1 MAFILTFLGKGGVGK
16 TTVALAAANH
26 LTHQGNR
33 VLFATQDA
41 SPALAIILGEF
52 VGSDPKKVGLG
63 FDAVQLRSTVLL
75 ERAWDELK
83 KLESQYLRTP
93 FFNSVYGEE
102 LGILPGMDSA
112 LALNAIRQ
120 WDSQYDVIVYDSP
133 SSPEVLRMLGM
144 PEVVSWYMR
153 RFQQVFVDSDLGKTL
168 SPFVPP
174 VAAAILNF
182 NFMGDNF
189 SKPTADVTGLLDKG
203 IKILS
208 EPNQTIAYLVTT
220 ADPVAQATAQYLWGA
235 AQQAGLCV
243 AGVIANPAG
252 GASIG
257 TLEMN
262 ALEGFGDLPTAQLP
276 QDSNPWP
283 MLSAALP
290 DFSQR
295 GNAKRSVVVD
305 KPGRKVSLYLPSF
318 DKTQVKLTQYGPEIT
333 IEAGDQ
339 RRNVFLPVE
348 LSGLPVAGAK
358 FQDGYLII
366 SF

>member
-16 TTVALAAANH
+16 TTIALAAAQH
-26 LTHQGNR
+26 LTAQGKR

-41 SPALAIILGEF
+41 SPALAVVLGEP
-52 VGSDPKKVGLG
+52 VGPDPKAVGLG
-63 FDAVQLRSTVLL
+63 FDAVQMRSTVLL

-93 FFNSVYGEE
+93 FFKGVYGEE

-120 WDSQYDVIVYDSP
+120 WDDQYDVIVYDSP

-174 VAAAILNF
+174 VAAAVLNL

-189 SKPTADVTGLLDKG
+189 SKPTADVTGFLNKG
-203 IKILS
+203 IASLS
-208 EPNQTIAYLVTT
+208 DPNKTIAYLVTT
-220 ADPVAQATAQYLWGA
+220 ADPVAQATAQYLWGS
-235 AQQAGLCV
+235 AQQVGLCV
-243 AGVIANPAG
+243 AGVIENS
-252 GASIG
+252 ASNG
-257 TLEMN
+257 SVN
-262 ALEGFGDLPTAQLP
+262 NLEGFGSLPIVQVP
-276 QDSNPWP
+276 HDVKPWST
-283 MLSAALP
+283 LSAALP

-295 GNAKRSVVVD
+295 GNAPRSVVVD
-305 KPGRKVSLYLPSF
+305 KPGRRVSLYLPSF

>member
-16 TTVALAAANH
+16 TTVALAAAQR
-26 LTHQGNR
+26 LAAQGQR

-41 SPALAIILGEF
+41 SPALAMVLGEP
-52 VGSDPKKVGLG
+52 VGPDPKRVGLG

-93 FFNSVYGEE
+93 FFKGVYGEE

-120 WDSQYDVIVYDSP
+120 WDSQYDVLVYDGP

-153 RFQQVFVDSDLGKTL
+153 RFQKVFVDSDLGKTL

-174 VAAAILNF
+174 MAAAVLNL

-203 IKILS
+203 IATLS
-208 EPNQTIAYLVTT
+208 DPNKTIAYLVTT
-220 ADPVAQATAQYLWGA
+220 ADPVAQATAQYLWGS
-235 AQQAGLCV
+235 AQQVGLCV

-252 GASIG
+252 HATVGD
-257 TLEMN
+257 
-262 ALEGFGDLPTAQLP
+262 LEGFGDLPIAQLP
-276 QDSNPWP
+276 QDFNPWP
-283 MLSAALP
+283 TLSAALP

-295 GNAKRSVVVD
+295 GNAPRSVVVD

>member
-16 TTVALAAANH
+16 TTVALAAAQH
-26 LTHQGNR
+26 LASQGKR
-33 VLFATQDA
+33 VLLASQDA
-41 SPALAIILGEF
+41 SPAFSLVLGEP
-52 VGSDPKKVGLG
+52 VSSDPKRVGLG

-83 KLESQYLRTP
+83 TLEAQYLRTP
-93 FFNSVYGEE
+93 FFKSVYGEE

-133 SSPEVLRMLGM
+133 SSPDVLRMLGM

-174 VAAAILNF
+174 MAAAVLNF

-189 SKPTADVTGLLDKG
+189 SKPTADVTGLLNKG
-203 IKILS
+203 INVLS
-208 EPNQTIAYLVTT
+208 DPNQTIAYLVTT

-235 AQQAGLCV
+235 AQQVGLCV
-243 AGVIANPAG
+243 AGVIANQANDTSVG
-252 GASIG
+252 E
-257 TLEMN
+257 LV
-262 ALEGFGDLPTAQLP
+262 GFGDLPTAQLP
-276 QDSNPWP
+276 HDSSPW
-283 MLSAALP
+283 SQISTALP
-290 DFSQR
+290 DFAQR
-295 GNAKRSVVVD
+295 GQAKRSVVVD

>member
-26 LTHQGNR
+26 LANQGKR
-33 VLFATQDA
+33 VLFATQDT
-41 SPALAIILGEF
+41 SPALAMLLGQP
-52 VGSDPKKVGLG
+52 VGSNPTTVGLG
-63 FDAVQLRSTVLL
+63 FDVVQLRSTVLL
-75 ERAWDELK
+75 ERAWEKLK
-83 KLESQYLRTP
+83 TLESQYLRTP
-93 FFNSVYGEE
+93 FFKSVYGEE
-102 LGILPGMDSA
+102 LGILPGMDNA
-112 LALNAIRQ
+112 LALNAILQ
-120 WDSQYDVIVYDSP
+120 WEGQYDTIVYDSP

-153 RFQQVFVDSDLGKTL
+153 RFRQVFVDSDLGKTL
-168 SPFVPP
+168 SPFIPP
-174 VAAAILNF
+174 VAAAVLNF

-189 SKPTADVTGLLDKG
+189 SKPTTDVTGLLDKG
-203 IKILS
+203 INILS
-208 EPNQTIAYLVTT
+208 DPNQTIAYLVTT
-220 ADPVAQATAQYLWGA
+220 SDPVAQATAQYLWGS
-235 AQQAGLCV
+235 AQQVGLCV
-243 AGVIANPAG
+243 AGVIANPTSDG
-252 GASIG
+252 TPGAI
-257 TLEMN
+257 
-262 ALEGFGDLPTAQLP
+262 EGFGDLPITQLP
-276 QDSNPWP
+276 YANLGINPGSV
-283 MLSAALP
+283 LSATLP

-295 GNAKRSVVVD
+295 GRAPRSVVVD

>member
-26 LTHQGNR
+26 LTHQGKR
-33 VLFATQDA
+33 VLFATQDT
-41 SPALAIILGEF
+41 SPALAIILGEP
-52 VGSDPKKVGLG
+52 VSSDPKKVGFG
-63 FDAVQLRSTVLL
+63 FDVVQLRSTILL
-75 ERAWDELK
+75 ERAWEELK

-93 FFNSVYGEE
+93 FFSSVFGEE

-112 LALNAIRQ
+112 LALNAVMQ
-120 WDSQYDVIVYDSP
+120 WDSHYDVIVYDSP

-153 RFQQVFVDSDLGKTL
+153 RFRQVFVDSDLGKTL

-174 VAAAILNF
+174 MAAAVLNF

-189 SKPTADVTGLLDKG
+189 SQPTADVTGLLDKG

-208 EPNQTIAYLVTT
+208 DPNQTIAYLVTT
-220 ADPVAQATAQYLWGA
+220 SDPVAQATAQHLWGA
-235 AQQAGLCV
+235 AQQVGLCV
-243 AGVIANPAG
+243 AGVIANPASD
-252 GASIG
+252 ASMEN
-257 TLEMN
+257 LK
-262 ALEGFGDLPTAQLP
+262 GFGDLPIAQLP
-276 QDSNPWP
+276 YDSNPWP
-283 MLSAALP
+283 NLSVALP

-295 GNAKRSVVVD
+295 GQAKRSVVVD

>member
-26 LTHQGNR
+26 LTHQGKR

-41 SPALAIILGEF
+41 SPALAILLGEP
-52 VGSDPKKVGLG
+52 VSSDPKRVGSG
-63 FDAVQLRSTVLL
+63 FDVVQLRSTALL

-112 LALNAIRQ
+112 LALNAILQ
-120 WDSQYDVIVYDSP
+120 WEGRYDTIVYDSP

-153 RFQQVFVDSDLGKTL
+153 RFRQVFVDSDLGKTL
-168 SPFVPP
+168 SPFIPP
-174 VAAAILNF
+174 VAAAVLNF

-189 SKPTADVTGLLDKG
+189 SKPTSDVTGLLDKG
-203 IKILS
+203 INILS
-208 EPNQTIAYLVTT
+208 DPNQTIAYLVTT
-220 ADPVAQATAQYLWGA
+220 SDPVAQATAQYLWGS
-235 AQQAGLCV
+235 AQQVGLCV
-243 AGVIANPAG
+243 AGVITTPAG
-252 GASIG
+252 GESMG
-257 TLEMN
+257 DLK
-262 ALEGFGDLPTAQLP
+262 GFGDLPIVQLP
-276 QDSNPWP
+276 YESNPNPWP

-290 DFSQR
+290 DFNQR
-295 GNAKRSVVVD
+295 GSAPRSVVVD